1 MIHGLRHSIVMALVS
16 ALVWIVCPDSPDEG
30 GDIAVTARGP
40 GDSQVQTVRP
50 PAVAQ
55 PPVEPVDDDDEAEIR
70 EAMARRSIQENCLIC
85 HSEDMI
91 AGQRLTPVQWKA
103 EIEKMINW
111 GAPLPKNE
119 ESPLIDYLAKHYSD
133 RSTPPVPIKLALKD
147 VGTRESHGPG
157 RDPASVE
164 GDLGNGARFFAA
176 NCATC
181 HGSAG
186 LGGDLGPSLARKP
199 ILAYPGEYEKIVRQ
213 GIRRMPGFQ
222 AILKPKDPS
231 DVLTWLRSLAY
242 PAAKPDQPRAPTDP
256 RSKAPRPSRS
266 DGGL

>member
-30 GDIAVTARGP
+30 GDIAVTAQGR

-119 ESPLIDYLAKHYSD
+119 ESPLIDYLARHYSD
-133 RSTPPVPIKLALKD
+133 RSTPPVPIKRTLKD
-147 VGTRESHGPG
+147 VGSRESHGPG
-157 RDPASVE
+157 RDPAPVD
-164 GDLGNGARFFAA
+164 GDLGQRGTFFRRQL
-176 NCATC
+176 CDL
-181 HGSAG
+181 SRI
-186 LGGDLGPSLARKP
+186 GG
-199 ILAYPGEYEKIVRQ
+199 PGGR
-213 GIRRMPGFQ
+213 
-222 AILKPKDPS
+222 
-231 DVLTWLRSLAY
+231 
-242 PAAKPDQPRAPTDP
+242 
-256 RSKAPRPSRS
+256 PRPQPGSQADPGVSPRVRKNRKARSPTVCPDSRRS
-266 DGGL
+266 